1 MARESRQGSSAS
13 GGTLELLP
21 LTLARPGE
29 ALARARAVL
38 AKNPGPYDASVARQA
53 VGIVLREFGDVS
65 AGIRELRTALR
76 LARLAG
82 SLDRQADVLATLGVA
97 LIYAGRTKPGL
108 SALDQAVSNAAGPA
122 AGRALERRGIAL
134 WTVGQHPQA
143 LADLRRAVANKP
155 EVLPDVL
162 KMSLWM
168 MRSTNDAPKHPTT
181 ITEPS
186 VVSQLEDPEY
196 ISRMLNW
203 YLPGRDH
210 EAPVQRRI
218 LALLS
223 ELSGVEIKNL
233 REIPPLV
240 RKLTATKQLSP
251 AAA

>member
-1 MARESRQGSSAS
+1 M
-13 GGTLELLP
+13 
-21 LTLARPGE
+21 
-29 ALARARAVL
+29 
-38 AKNPGPYDASVARQA
+38 
-53 VGIVLREFGDVS
+53 
-65 AGIRELRTALR
+65 
-76 LARLAG
+76 
-82 SLDRQADVLATLGVA
+82 
-97 LIYAGRTKPGL
+97 
-108 SALDQAVSNAAGPA
+108 
-122 AGRALERRGIAL
+122 
-134 WTVGQHPQA
+134 
-143 LADLRRAVANKP
+143 RRAVANKP
-155 EVLPDVL
+155 EVLPDIL

-186 VVSQLEDPEY
+186 VVSKVEDPEY

-240 RKLTATKQLSP
+240 RKLTAAKELAP